1 MSFKNKF
8 RQIKKLPDW
17 FYKPIVWILLLW
29 RATLRKELI
38 DEEQELSDPH
48 PPAVGVAW
56 HNRLLF
62 LPLLF
67 PRNVRKMTCAVVS
80 ASRDGQY
87 IADLAGQMGVRS
99 VRGSSRKKGFSALH
113 GVLRE
118 IREGNYVCF
127 TPDGPR
133 GPRYRMSQGPIY
145 AASQLGVPIIPLAIN
160 YASRWELK
168 SWDRFQIPKPFSR
181 VTLHLGK
188 RISIPPDLS
197 AEELEQYRL
206 LVEKRLNEHS
216 LSDGESAG

>member
-1 MSFKNKF
+1 M
-8 RQIKKLPDW
+8 
-17 FYKPIVWILLLW
+17 
-29 RATLRKELI
+29 
-38 DEEQELSDPH
+38 
-48 PPAVGVAW
+48 
-56 HNRLLF
+56 
-62 LPLLF
+62 
-67 PRNVRKMTCAVVS
+67 
-80 ASRDGQY
+80 
-87 IADLAGQMGVRS
+87 
-99 VRGSSRKKGFSALH
+99 RGSSRKKGFSALH

-206 LVEKRLNEHS
+206 LVEKRLNELS